1 MKRLETSFEFAG
13 MIITRTPYRVS
24 LFGGGS
30 DHPSWYRENGGEVVS
45 FAIDKFCY
53 LTTRVLPPFFEHN
66 YRIAYS
72 KVETT
77 KTIGELQHPAV
88 RGALKKYCPD
98 QSLEIHHDGDLPA
111 RSGVGSS
118 SAFAVG
124 LIHSLHLLQ
133 GVKVAPGTLA
143 NEAINLEQNDLGENV
158 GSQDQI
164 ACALGGL
171 NYIEFGGSQEW
182 RVNELHISQEYRK
195 IIERRMVLVYTGFH
209 RSSSDVQAGLL
220 SNLAAKSNFMFRTT
234 ALARECNLLLRSEGD
249 LDAIG
254 EMLVESWFLKKNLNP
269 LAVTPALNEI
279 WQKSLDAGALGGKVL
294 GAGGGGFCLFW
305 VKDGGRDEF
314 LRRFNLGTNVP
325 IKIEYTGS
333 TCIFNSDE

>member
-1 MKRLETSFEFAG
+1 

-30 DHPSWYRENGGEVVS
+30 DYPIWYKQNGGEVVS

-53 LTTRVLPPFFEHN
+53 LTTRVLPPFFNHK

-77 KTIGELQHPAV
+77 QSIAEIQHPAV
-88 RGALKKYCPD
+88 KGALSKYCSD
-98 QSLEIHHDGDLPA
+98 LSLEIHHDGDLPA

-124 LIHSLHLLQ
+124 LIHSLFKLR
-133 GVKVAPGTLA
+133 GKEFTPSSLA
-143 NEAINLEQNDLGENV
+143 QNAIDLEQIDLKENV

-171 NYIEFGGSQEW
+171 NHIVFGGSQEW
-182 RVNELHISQEYRK
+182 KATAIKTSLEYR
-195 IIERRMVLVYTGFH
+195 EEMEERMVLIYTGVN
-209 RSSSDVQAGLL
+209 RLSSNIQEGLL
-220 SNLAAKSNFMFRTT
+220 SGIQTKSKALSRTIELTKECKKILETKSDLNL
-234 ALARECNLLLRSEGD
+234 
-249 LDAIG
+249 IG
-254 EMLVESWFLKKNLNP
+254 EMLAESWSLKKSMNP
-269 LAVTPALNEI
+269 NAVTPILDEI
-279 WQKSLDAGALGGKVL
+279 WSKSQSAGALGGKIL

-305 VKDGGRDEF
+305 VQEGKREDF
-314 LRRFNLGTNVP
+314 LRRFSMGITVP
-325 IKIEYTGS
+325 IKIEDSGS
-333 TCIFNSDE
+333 TCIFESA

>member
-1 MKRLETSFEFAG
+1 MRPETSLEFTEV
-13 MIITRTPYRVS
+13 IITRTPYRVS

-30 DHPSWYRENGGEVVS
+30 DHPSWYRENGGAVVS

-77 KTIGELQHPAV
+77 KTVSEIQHPAV
-88 RGALKKYCPD
+88 RGALKRYCPD

-133 GVKVAPGTLA
+133 GKPVAPSVLA
-143 NEAINLEQNDLGENV
+143 NQAINLEQYDLGENV

-164 ACALGGL
+164 ACALGRL
-171 NYIEFGGSQEW
+171 NYIEFGGPQEW
-182 RVNELHISQEYRK
+182 QVNGLNIREEYRQM
-195 IIERRMVLVYTGFH
+195 IEGRMVLIYTGFH

-220 SNLAAKSNFMFRTT
+220 SNLATKSTFMHRTIE
-234 ALARECNLLLRSEGD
+234 LARECNQLLRSEGD
-249 LDAIG
+249 LDLIG
-254 EMLVESWFLKKNLNP
+254 EMLNESWYLKRDLNP
-269 LAVTPALNEI
+269 FAVTPALNEI
-279 WQKSLDAGALGGKVL
+279 WQKSLNSGALGGKVL

-305 VKDGGRDEF
+305 VKDGGREEF

-325 IKIEYTGS
+325 VKIEYSGS
-333 TCIFNSDE
+333 TCIFKSDE